1 MKIVFLTSSYYPFFS
16 AIGRCVKNI
25 VEEIENDHEVIV
37 ISNMSKV
44 NLNDNESYCNHE
56 IIRIRPKNLLRRDV
70 LNQNEHP
77 KSSKMLNYFFRVI
90 DYLQF
95 VCSKQS
101 VQKEL
106 TNEYLNELKK
116 IENIDLI
123 VPTCYP
129 FESLLAAQKYVNGLS
144 PNTKIAP
151 LLFDKFSESP
161 TLHKFGLNKKLKY
174 KRHVNLENQMFK
186 DSSRVF
192 HVDSWIDHIKKEFE
206 YNHNMFTHIE
216 HPLVKEIKIEPN
228 HDLSLIKCKDNEYID
243 VVYSGVLD
251 KKVRPPHRTLKKLAE
266 LISINNRIRIHFFT
280 LGNCEDVVKEYS
292 SKLPNNIIHHGY
304 AKTDVVMKQIKKANI
319 LLSIGNT
326 DVTLIP
332 SKIFEYMSSG
342 KPIVHFF
349 TEDNDR
355 VNKIISDY
363 GIGFSYDQSDDSLE
377 KITKLNNFIE
387 SHKNAYK
394 LFIDVEKTFKTATPN
409 HIANLI
415 INSVK

>member
-123 VPTCYP
+123 VPNIAILASFT
-129 FESLLAAQKYVNGLS
+129 FLLA
-144 PNTKIAP
+144 KISS
-151 LLFDKFSESP
+151 FTIFSA
-161 TLHKFGLNKKLKY
+161 
-174 KRHVNLENQMFK
+174 M
-186 DSSRVF
+186 
-192 HVDSWIDHIKKEFE
+192 
-206 YNHNMFTHIE
+206 
-216 HPLVKEIKIEPN
+216 
-228 HDLSLIKCKDNEYID
+228 
-243 VVYSGVLD
+243 
-251 KKVRPPHRTLKKLAE
+251 
-266 LISINNRIRIHFFT
+266 
-280 LGNCEDVVKEYS
+280 
-292 SKLPNNIIHHGY
+292 KLPILSFIFLPDRII
-304 AKTDVVMKQIKKANI
+304 
-319 LLSIGNT
+319 
-326 DVTLIP
+326 
-332 SKIFEYMSSG
+332 
-342 KPIVHFF
+342 
-349 TEDNDR
+349 
-355 VNKIISDY
+355 
-363 GIGFSYDQSDDSLE
+363 
-377 KITKLNNFIE
+377 
-387 SHKNAYK
+387 
-394 LFIDVEKTFKTATPN
+394 
-409 HIANLI
+409 
-415 INSVK
+415 